1 MDTHTLQND
10 LINTHICLHSSMLIW
25 KVDPYLLLE
34 QDLRYWLYKYVHIQ
48 KPGKDQFSEV
58 RNTNLKYPMFIEL
71 FVSNKLCLELFT
83 CIIHVVVNIFLHLD
97 LNIVSRILRNMSNID
112 ITNVKINPAPNH

>member
-1 MDTHTLQND
+1 M
-10 LINTHICLHSSMLIW
+10 
-25 KVDPYLLLE
+25 
-34 QDLRYWLYKYVHIQ
+34 HIQ